1 MTRLPNP
8 KFDFG
13 TTVYPVLCPS
23 KENAGMVTGYILR
36 PGGHI
41 LYLVS
46 DESGTESERE
56 AIELT
61 DEVDYTASSDKDDK

>member
-1 MTRLPNP
+1 MTRLPTP

-13 TTVYPVLCPS
+13 ATVYPVLCPS
-23 KENAGMVTGYILR
+23 KENAGMITGFLIR
-36 PGGHI
+36 PNGHI

-61 DEVDYTASSDKDDK
+61 EELDYTASSEKGGD